1 MFPLHTNSYGS
12 ECDSVELLRTYV
24 FWRLNQNSSAPA
36 FCSWLRG
43 GMMGISTSQWA
54 YWKLAS
60 SRHKASAVLV
70 LVHFWASLTSDNF
83 VILGIFFIS
92 CTDDLYPVRHIK
104 EPVWYRYTMMKH
116 CCNTATSGAC
126 HYEIRG
132 TWRYRRAL
140 SAMLYSCNTAACMWP
155 LFNPVLHQIVN
166 IVLPDTP
173 LRYCITL
180 YSGAGFCEEIAP
192 R

>member
-60 SRHKASAVLV
+60 SRHKASAVIV
-70 LVHFWASLTSDNF
+70 LVHFWASLLPLITLSFWKSFSYHALMIYILSGTSKSLYGT
-83 VILGIFFIS
+83 VIPWWSIAVIQLPVEHATMKSEAHGGTVGHWVPCYTAVIQLHA
-92 CTDDLYPVRHIK
+92 CDLYLIQ
-104 EPVWYRYTMMKH
+104 
-116 CCNTATSGAC
+116 CC
-126 HYEIRG
+126 IR
-132 TWRYRRAL
+132 
-140 SAMLYSCNTAACMWP
+140 
-155 LFNPVLHQIVN
+155 
-166 IVLPDTP
+166 
-173 LRYCITL
+173 
-180 YSGAGFCEEIAP
+180 
-192 R
+192 